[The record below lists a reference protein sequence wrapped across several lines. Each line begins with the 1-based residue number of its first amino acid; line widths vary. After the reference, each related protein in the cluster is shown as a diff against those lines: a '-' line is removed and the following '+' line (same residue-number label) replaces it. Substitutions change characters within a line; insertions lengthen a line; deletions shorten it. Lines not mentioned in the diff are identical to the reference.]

1 MKSTI
6 STQSTNTTLLGLQ
19 FSYMNPGQLNNEILI
34 LQERRR
40 ALATLIRYETF
51 AAKLSFYESEL
62 RQVDFDIREREQ
74 SQVKAKVL
82 PFPTKNPARS
92 A

>member
-1 MKSTI
+1 
-6 STQSTNTTLLGLQ
+6 
-19 FSYMNPGQLNNEILI
+19 MNPGQLNNEILI

-40 ALATLIRYETF
+40 ALATLIRYEAF

-62 RQVDFDIREREQ
+62 RQVDFNIREREQ
-74 SQVKAKVL
+74 SALGSQQTKAKVL
-82 PFPTKNPARS
+82 PFPPKNPARS

>member
-1 MKSTI
+1 
-6 STQSTNTTLLGLQ
+6 
-19 FSYMNPGQLNNEILI
+19 MNPGQLNSEILI

-40 ALATLIRYETF
+40 ALGTLIRHEIV

-62 RQVDFDIREREQ
+62 RQVDLDIRERQQ
-74 SQVKAKVL
+74 SLLRSQQTKAKVL
-82 PFPTKNPARS
+82 PFPPKNPARS